1 MGTSNIII
9 SAGKT
14 FQDWLPG
21 RQLRRSYLV
30 RKPLSSKRSGGLTTV
45 GKLLSSVQPIPKQSL
60 LLGQCK
66 DGLPFLMD
74 ISDPAVGSILIS
86 GDQGCGK
93 TQHLQ
98 VMIDSALRSNTP
110 SELQVSILTHNP
122 QDWVY
127 MQENK
132 QYKRY
137 FQDIH
142 AWYDHRAERTI
153 QTLTELAD
161 TRREGKNRTP
171 MVIFILDDINF
182 IQDLSYEA
190 QVNLRWLL
198 AYGSQSG
205 VWLIATVKSA
215 YADSFGFWLEP
226 FRTRILGRIR
236 AVNNAHILAIRNDYQ
251 VLFMEPSKF
260 RVWSG
265 TEWMTYRLPI
275 LGD

>member
-1 MGTSNIII
+1 M
-9 SAGKT
+9 
-14 FQDWLPG
+14 
-21 RQLRRSYLV
+21 
-30 RKPLSSKRSGGLTTV
+30 TV
-45 GKLLSSVQPIPKQSL
+45 GKLLSSVQPIPHHSL

-66 DGLPFLMD
+66 DSLPFLMD
-74 ISDPAVGSILIS
+74 LSDPAVGSILIS

-93 TQHLQ
+93 THHLQ

-110 SELQVSILTHNP
+110 GELQISILTHNP
-122 QDWVY
+122 HDWVY
-127 MQENK
+127 LQENK
-132 QYKRY
+132 RYKRY
-137 FQDIH
+137 VQDIQ

-153 QTLTELAD
+153 QTLTELAEA
-161 TRREGKNRTP
+161 RRDGEKSAP

-182 IQDLSYEA
+182 IQGLSYEA

-205 VWLIATVKSA
+205 VWLIATVKSD

-226 FRTRILGRIR
+226 FRTRILGRVR
-236 AVNNAHILAIRNDYQ
+236 AVNNAQILAMRNDYQ
-251 VLFMEPSKF
+251 AIFLEPSEF

-265 TEWMTYRLPI
+265 TNWMTYRLPI